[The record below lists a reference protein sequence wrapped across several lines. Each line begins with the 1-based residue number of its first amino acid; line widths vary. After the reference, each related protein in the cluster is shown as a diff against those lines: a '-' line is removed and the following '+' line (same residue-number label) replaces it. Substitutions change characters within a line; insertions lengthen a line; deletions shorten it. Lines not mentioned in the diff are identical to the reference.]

1 MGEMV
6 AERERLLEMTERII
20 DAAMKVHTALGP
32 GLLESVY
39 EACLESELVAAG
51 FEVERQRP
59 LPVVYRDVSL
69 DCGYRLDLVVADS
82 VLVELKA
89 VDTLADI
96 HSAQIITYL
105 KLSGYKVGLLINF
118 NVTHLRN
125 GIRRHIHSL

>member
-82 VLVELKA
+82 VVVELKA